1 MAGKESKDKRQ
12 DQDHE
17 GRDFDARLTALREEA
32 LKLLEDLEQRS
43 EPQPPAVQDIRPAR
57 DTAPARIAAPLPT
70 SSPVIA
76 GTSNSATDTTYLDAS
91 GASGALYVV
100 GDPGGVTG
108 VGFSQPG
115 LRGYGYDSN
124 AVHGYAVPPNGQ
136 AGVRGESPSGDG
148 VYGYSTQGRGTLGV
162 SLRGTGM
169 LAFSRDR
176 EALNAYSVDGDGI
189 RAATRSGSAAVLA
202 ENGSESPGG
211 VAVVCLGQHGTGVYA
226 SGAHAA
232 IQLGRSQL
240 SGAPTTGFH
249 VAGELVLDANADLYL
264 CKVTGTPGTWKFAA

>member
-1 MAGKESKDKRQ
+1 MTSEKD
-12 DQDHE
+12 
-17 GRDFDARLTALREEA
+17 FAARLTALREQA
-32 LKLLEDLEQRS
+32 VNLLEELERRS
-43 EPQPPAVQDIRPAR
+43 EPQPPPAQDIRPR
-57 DTAPARIAAPLPT
+57 QDTGPAETAAPLAT
-70 SSPVIA
+70 GSPVVA
-76 GTSNSATDTTYLDAS
+76 GASNSATDTTYLDAN

-100 GDPGGVTG
+100 GDPCGVTG

-115 LRGYGYDSN
+115 LRGYGYGSN
-124 AVHGYAVPPNGQ
+124 AVLGYAVPPNAQ

-176 EALNAYSVDGDGI
+176 EALNAYSVDGDGV
-189 RAATRSGSAAVLA
+189 RAATRSGSAAAVLA

-211 VAVVCLGQHGTGVYA
+211 FAVICLGQSGTGMYA

-232 IQLGRSQL
+232 IQLGRSHV

-249 VAGELVLDANADLYL
+249 TAGELVLDANADLYL
-264 CKVTGTPGTWKFAA
+264 CKVTGTPGTWRLVA

>member
-1 MAGKESKDKRQ
+1 MTGEKDFA
-12 DQDHE
+12 E
-17 GRDFDARLTALREEA
+17 RLKALREQA
-32 LKLLEDLEQRS
+32 LELLEELQQRPA
-43 EPQPPAVQDIRPAR
+43 PQPPAAQDIRPAQ
-57 DTAPARIAAPLPT
+57 DTGPAENAAALST
-70 SSPVIA
+70 GSPVIA
-76 GTSNSATDTTYLDAS
+76 GASNSATETTYLDAS
-91 GASGALYVV
+91 GTSGALYVV

-115 LRGYGYDSN
+115 VRGYGYGGN
-124 AVHGYAVPPNGQ
+124 AVHGYAVPPNTA

-189 RAATRSGSAAVLA
+189 RAATMSGSAAAVLA
-202 ENGSESPGG
+202 ENGSESPAGT
-211 VAVVCLGQHGTGVYA
+211 AVICLGQSGTGMYA

-232 IQLGRSQL
+232 IQLGRSQQ

-249 VAGELVLDANADLYL
+249 NAGELVLDANADLYL
-264 CKVTGTPGTWKFAA
+264 CKVTGSPGTWKLVA